1 MMNIP
6 LNAKNVHDNTTGYN
20 MVNRL
25 RCPRTLDIVNDNTH
39 DIVSKAY
46 YNSKRYI
53 LDMPISGTT
62 EMVDDTEL
70 QYTPKGPFYS
80 GRDMALGAN
89 YFMQAGK
96 CNQASDEKCRG
107 RNKWIYIRN
116 IPTGKIPMLGDFSVK
131 GMLQCSLNGAA
142 AGKGLVP
149 SILEDISDIQPLSLM
164 QNITSSTGGNY
175 GSSTC
180 KLMKYPVGT
189 NIYDS
194 KMECTDEDSSCNAR
208 SWWYEERCTP
218 SYNFCKD
225 SDNQLRL
232 PTSMNPM
239 DGKANLCE
247 PETESFCN
255 HEGGVA
261 TAAFQEDVKGD
272 GPTRAQ
278 VTPHTEEYED
288 ERERPHER
296 AHEQGEASLVHT
308 RSASSSRSTI
318 MGGGT
323 TTFVLL
329 ACLVVVV
336 AIAIAVVIGMS
347 SGGR

>member
-39 DIVSKAY
+39 DIITKAY
-46 YNSKRYI
+46 FNSKRYI

-62 EMVDDTEL
+62 DMVDDTEL

-96 CNQASDEKCRG
+96 CSLSSPDKDCRG
-107 RNKWIYIRN
+107 RNKWIYVRN
-116 IPTGKIPMLGDFSVK
+116 IPTGTIPMLGDASVQH
-131 GMLQCSLNGAA
+131 MLKCSLGGAT

-164 QNITSSTGGNY
+164 QNITSSTKGNY

-189 NIYDS
+189 NINDP
-194 KMECTDEDSSCNAR
+194 KMECTEEDSSCNAR

-218 SYNFCKD
+218 SYHFCK
-225 SDNQLRL
+225 SSV
-232 PTSMNPM
+232 PTSMNPI
-239 DGKANLCE
+239 GKDALC
-247 PETESFCN
+247 TKSESFCN

-261 TAAFQEDVKGD
+261 TAATHEKGD
-272 GPTRAQ
+272 GS
-278 VTPHTEEYED
+278 TPHTEEEEEEGD
-288 ERERPHER
+288 
-296 AHEQGEASLVHT
+296 ASLVQA
-308 RSASSSRSTI
+308 RNASRSTI
-318 MGGGT
+318 MGGGAT
-323 TTFVLL
+323 TLVV
-329 ACLVVVV
+329 CLVVVV
-336 AIAIAVVIGMS
+336 AIAVAVVVAMS
-347 SGGR
+347 RGGR